1 VQKPVHRIFGR
12 TRATVLGAALLS
24 GAVLPAVGLGAD
36 SASATSLIG
45 CPTSAGVITCTF
57 SYTGR
62 ATDWTVPAGI
72 TRLIVGADGG
82 SGASAGSTTIIDADT
97 GGGSGSKGGGT
108 GGNGGEYQAALSG
121 IPPGTVLSIFPGGAG
136 NGTVGGLDAG
146 SGGGSSTTDFNGN
159 SGGGGGGAS
168 TVAVGGDQLVV
179 AGGGGGAGAENVIPE
194 RKTQLTGGT
203 RDRLGAENQAAVPS
217 ANGGNGG
224 GSGGVN
230 GADGTPST
238 AGTEGGG
245 GSTTSATGGANGG
258 ADGCSS
264 SATDGSQLQG
274 GNSNSGK
281 CEFVG
286 GGGGSGYYG
295 GGGSAA
301 GAGAGGGSA
310 FPARATNVD
319 GILVTPDT
327 GVHATHTGNG
337 RVTISYRRVP
347 THIRPN
353 IFFNYHQTFTVT
365 GTLDSHRSP
374 VAGQP
379 VIVST
384 GRLYLC
390 AAITNSHGVAACV
403 LSYAKS
409 LAIWQHAGRYT
420 VRFPGSG
427 GYLPSSA
434 NGQAIIYP

>member
-194 RKTQLTGGT
+194 RKTQTDR
-203 RDRLGAENQAAVPS
+203 RDS
-217 ANGGNGG
+217 
-224 GSGGVN
+224 
-230 GADGTPST
+230 
-238 AGTEGGG
+238 
-245 GSTTSATGGANGG
+245 
-258 ADGCSS
+258 
-264 SATDGSQLQG
+264 
-274 GNSNSGK
+274 
-281 CEFVG
+281 
-286 GGGGSGYYG
+286 
-295 GGGSAA
+295 
-301 GAGAGGGSA
+301 
-310 FPARATNVD
+310 
-319 GILVTPDT
+319 
-327 GVHATHTGNG
+327 
-337 RVTISYRRVP
+337 RR
-347 THIRPN
+347 
-353 IFFNYHQTFTVT
+353 
-365 GTLDSHRSP
+365 
-374 VAGQP
+374 
-379 VIVST
+379 
-384 GRLYLC
+384 
-390 AAITNSHGVAACV
+390 
-403 LSYAKS
+403 
-409 LAIWQHAGRYT
+409 AGR
-420 VRFPGSG
+420 REPGCR
-427 GYLPSSA
+427 A
-434 NGQAIIYP
+434 VGQWRERRR